1 MHKMAQMPADKDSNK
16 GVRKVINAWVHAEGP
31 KSNRPVGRP
40 YQTVR
45 AGYKKTLKQL
55 GYEGEDSNLLERWIS
70 DAEDLQTWGTK
81 VEEALSLPDGSF
93 QSSLRNT

>member
-1 MHKMAQMPADKDSNK
+1 MHKMAQMPADKNSNK
-16 GVRKVINAWVHAEGP
+16 GVRKVLNAWIHAEGT

-45 AGYKKTLKQL
+45 AGYKKTLKRL
-55 GYEGEDSNLLERWIS
+55 GHKGEDSNILERWIS

-81 VEEALSLPDGSF
+81 VEEVLGLPAGSF
-93 QSSLRNT
+93 QSSSRSA